1 MFRTPPLGIKV
12 LEVYRALFR
21 TQLSATLE
29 AVRES
34 LRDWRAVHVVLTE
47 TMTTRKD
54 ITSSQMREMLT
65 TGIRPDGAPLE
76 PGIPLETDRVPGGTL
91 LTIVPDAMRPRI
103 APEYGGWS
111 YLPYLELR
119 RRLAAFVG
127 RALSSPPA
135 PGGSLAQ
142 ALIGSASGTT
152 VLTGSSSHTSAPE
165 FAGAVRGLAS
175 KEGRVT
181 FFDSLFGFEAPA
193 ATFLEQSER
202 LFNMPG
208 RKTDMLFFD
217 HQANWYAVFHRRGE
231 LRVAKLASPA

>member
-1 MFRTPPLGIKV
+1 M

-21 TQLSATLE
+21 TQLAATLE

-54 ITSSQMREMLT
+54 INSSQMREMLT

-91 LTIVPDAMRPRI
+91 ITLVPDAIRPKI
-103 APEYGGWS
+103 APEYGGWT

-119 RRLAAFVG
+119 RRLAAFVA
-127 RALSSPPA
+127 RVLSAPPA
-135 PGGSLAQ
+135 PGASLAQ
-142 ALIGSASGTT
+142 ALIGSGSGTT
-152 VLTGSSSHTSAPE
+152 VLAGSGSHTSAPE
-165 FAGAVRGLAS
+165 FASALKGLVA

-181 FFDSLFGFEAPA
+181 FFDALFGFEAPA
-193 ATFLEQSER
+193 ATFLEQAER

-208 RKTDMLFFD
+208 RKTDMLYFD
-217 HQANWYAVFHRRGE
+217 PQGNWYAVFHRRGE
-231 LRVAKLASPA
+231 LRVANLA

>member
-1 MFRTPPLGIKV
+1 MFRTPPLWIKV

-21 TQLSATLE
+21 TQLAATLE

-65 TGIRPDGAPLE
+65 EGIKPDGAPLE

-91 LTIVPDAMRPRI
+91 ITLVPDTIRPKI
-103 APEYGGWS
+103 APEYGGWT

-119 RRLAAFVG
+119 RRLAAFVA
-127 RALSSPPA
+127 RALPAAPPQGA
-135 PGGSLAQ
+135 SLAQ
-142 ALIGSASGTT
+142 SLMGTSIGTT
-152 VLTGSSSHTSAPE
+152 VLAGSASHTSAPD
-165 FAGAVRGLAS
+165 FAHTVRGLAS
-175 KEGRVT
+175 REGRVT

-217 HQANWYAVFHRRGE
+217 PQSNWYAVFHRRGE
-231 LRVAKLASPA
+231 LRVAKLA